1 MRRRLGDGALL
12 SVPETFLAHRR
23 ATSVWERPGNAL
35 IVTIAPMTDDPRV
48 RHIDTQV
55 RLARAV
61 VENLRPGELAAELHE
76 GDVVLIDVRE
86 PDELGGGTIGG
97 AINVPRG
104 IVELVADPE
113 RPDHRPVLDPR
124 CRVVVLC
131 DTGARSALAVHALYT
146 LGYSDVAHLDG
157 GLAAWVAD
165 GRALMAQPD
174 VG

>member
-1 MRRRLGDGALL
+1 M
-12 SVPETFLAHRR
+12 
-23 ATSVWERPGNAL
+23 
-35 IVTIAPMTDDPRV
+35 IVTIMSMTADPRV
-48 RHIDTQV
+48 QHIDTQV

-61 VENLRPGELAAELHE
+61 VENLRPAELAAELLE
-76 GDVVLIDVRE
+76 GNVVLVDVRE

-113 RPDHRPVLDPR
+113 RPDHRPVLKPR

-131 DTGARSALAVHALYT
+131 DTGARSALVVHALYT

-165 GRALMAQPD
+165 GRALMPQSD